1 METYIIIGIIV
12 LILGISIFTTIRRMK
27 NKSCCSGGGSKT
39 LKEHKK
45 LTDPVIMKKTI
56 RIEGM
61 HCDNCKTAVERRI
74 EKLDGALCTVNSAKK
89 IAVVKLS
96 REISDEELTAV
107 VTDLD
112 FTVLGIETEVVK

>member
-12 LILGISIFTTIRRMK
+12 LILGVSVFSTVKRIR

-45 LTDPVIMKKTI
+45 LTDPVIMKKII
-56 RIEGM
+56 RIDGM

-74 EKLDGALCTVNSAKK
+74 EKLDGALCAVNLAKK
-89 IAVVKLS
+89 TAVVKLS
-96 REISDEELTAV
+96 REISDKELTDI
-107 VTDLD
+107 VTSLD
-112 FTVLGIETEVVK
+112 FTVLGIETEVVR

>member
-12 LILGISIFTTIRRMK
+12 LILGISIFATIRRMK

-45 LTDPVIMKKTI
+45 LTDPVIMKKVI
-56 RIEGM
+56 KIEGM

-74 EKLDGALCTVNSAKK
+74 ERLDGALCTVNLAKK

-96 REISDEELTAV
+96 REISDEELTKV

-112 FTVLGIETEVVK
+112 FTVLGIETEVVR

>member
-1 METYIIIGIIV
+1 METYIIIGIIA
-12 LILGISIFTTIRRMK
+12 LILGVSVFSTIKRIK

-45 LTDPVIMKKTI
+45 LTAPVIMKKTI
-56 RIEGM
+56 KIEGM

-74 EKLDGALCTVNSAKK
+74 EKLDGALCTVNLAKK
-89 IAVVKLS
+89 TAVVKLS
-96 REISDEELTAV
+96 REISDKELTDI
-107 VTDLD
+107 VTALD

>member
-1 METYIIIGIIV
+1 METYIIIGVIV
-12 LILGISIFTTIRRMK
+12 LILAVSVFTTVRRMK
-27 NKSCCSGGGSKT
+27 NKSCCSGGGSRT

-45 LTDPVIMKKTI
+45 LSDPVIMKKII

-74 EKLDGALCTVNSAKK
+74 EKFDGALCTVNLAKK
-89 IAVVKLS
+89 TAAVKLS
-96 REISDEELTAV
+96 REISDEELTAA
-107 VTDLD
+107 VTGLD